1 MALPPIFD
9 PIVNAPRSQK
19 LVVGVMGAIVI
30 AAAAYFLLLA
40 PAQAQVSQLQNEL
53 SSLQSEITRSKAI
66 VADLLKYRREVTEL
80 EARLNAL
87 KDRLPGEK
95 EIPTLYRSLSDAATA
110 SGLAVSLFQPRPPA
124 VRRGELP
131 PARRVLRAGRQAGAR
146 RERHGDQ
153 VERSQP
159 AAQPDPRRAGPGD
172 VHVPSCGLGAGAEAK
187 VRTRHMQAHRGV
199 LMSVGF
205 VVLLGACGS
214 TPPAAP
220 PKPPAASQPAA
231 AVQAVPAEVVIAV
244 PKYDPQGRRDPFE
257 TLEVREGSGGLTV
270 AATRLTG
277 IVRSNRSALALVE
290 APDGIG
296 YILKPGDTLGDGRLL
311 EIGSDSVV
319 FVVSPK
325 TGAPSNRVV
334 LRLATN

>member
-1 MALPPIFD
+1 
-9 PIVNAPRSQK
+9 
-19 LVVGVMGAIVI
+19 MGAIVI

-124 VRRGELP
+124 VRDYYSEIPIAVNAEASYHQLGEFFERVAKL
-131 PARRVLRAGRQAGAR
+131 ARVVNVTEIKLSG
-146 RERHGDQ
+146 
-153 VERSQP
+153 SQP
-159 AAQPDPRRAGPGD
+159 AAQPGPRRAGPGD

-205 VVLLGACGS
+205 VVLLGRMWEHASLC
-214 TPPAAP
+214 AAE
-220 PKPPAASQPAA
+220 AARRLPTRGRRTGGAGRSRHRG
-231 AVQAVPAEVVIAV
+231 AEVR
-244 PKYDPQGRRDPFE
+244 PQGRRDPFE

-319 FVVSPK
+319 FVVAPK